1 MVVIQFFPNDH
12 FQATVHQLGVEDAV
26 LVGHLRGDWDSCGSH
41 DPHSHIPGL
50 HLYPC
55 GQLVLLF
62 ECLLQFSLYLA
73 AGVVIIQGGQE
84 RSELP
89 RVMLDGVKVV
99 LVLVVAGVVG
109 GSALDLF
116 VQFLLQ
122 FLVVLFCTPDVPVLG
137 RVHGLPGHLCAARK
151 EDAAGGKA

>member
-1 MVVIQFFPNDH
+1 MKN
-12 FQATVHQLGVEDAV
+12 TVLI
-26 LVGHLRGDWDSCGSH
+26 GHLRGDWDSCRSH

-62 ECLLQFSLYLA
+62 EGLLQFSLYLA

-89 RVMLDGVKVV
+89 RVMLDGIKMV
-99 LVLVVAGVVG
+99 LVLVVAGMVG
-109 GSALDLF
+109 RSALDLF
-116 VQFLLQ
+116 VQFLFQL
-122 FLVVLFCTPDVPVLG
+122 LVVLLCAPDIPVLG

-151 EDAAGGKA
+151 EDAARREARHDHEDEQKKNAHDH

>member
-1 MVVIQFFPNDH
+1 MKIQFFPNDH

-26 LVGHLRGDWDSCGSH
+26 LVGHLRGDWDSCRSH

-55 GQLVLLF
+55 GQLVLLLDG
-62 ECLLQFSLYLA
+62 LLQLA
-73 AGVVIIQGGQE
+73 LHLRPGVIVIQGRE
-84 RSELP
+84 KRSQLP

-99 LVLVVAGVVG
+99 LVLVVAGMVG

-116 VQFLLQ
+116 IQLLFQ
-122 FLVVLFCTPDVPVLG
+122 LLVVLFCTPDVPVLG
-137 RVHGLPGHLCAARK
+137 RIHGLPGHLCAARK
-151 EDAAGGKA
+151 EDAARGKA